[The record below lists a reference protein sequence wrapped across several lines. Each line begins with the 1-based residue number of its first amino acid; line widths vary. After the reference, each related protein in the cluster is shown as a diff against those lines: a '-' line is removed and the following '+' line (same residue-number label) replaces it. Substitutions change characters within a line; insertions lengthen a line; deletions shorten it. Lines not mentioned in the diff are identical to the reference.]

1 MLEKQSPNEKSGLG
15 NSETRLDED
24 AIFNG
29 RVVWGVA
36 GWSRGPKMRARGGGG
51 EKGGGVVNDAGG
63 DRGSSAL
70 YSVHYRLVVGSV
82 LML

>member
-51 EKGGGVVNDAGG
+51 EKGGGLSMTPGEIEGLLLCTPCTTD
-63 DRGSSAL
+63 
-70 YSVHYRLVVGSV
+70 
-82 LML
+82 

>member
-36 GWSRGPKMRARGGGG
+36 GWSRGPKMRARGGGEG
-51 EKGGGVVNDAGG
+51 RRGGGLSMTPGEIEGLLLCTPCTTD
-63 DRGSSAL
+63 
-70 YSVHYRLVVGSV
+70 
-82 LML
+82 